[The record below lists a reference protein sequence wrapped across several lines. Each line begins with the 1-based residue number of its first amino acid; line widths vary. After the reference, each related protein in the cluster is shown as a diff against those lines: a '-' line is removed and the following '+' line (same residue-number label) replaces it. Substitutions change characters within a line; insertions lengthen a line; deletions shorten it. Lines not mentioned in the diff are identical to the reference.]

1 MSIFKRFNH
10 ENQVSF
16 YQLVINQMDTTL
28 KGIQTLK
35 KYCDSGDEAIGEEV
49 LKIEKEG
56 DLQRRILIDDINNTF
71 ITPLDREDLFEL
83 SRAIDDILDYAKS
96 TVEELKIYK
105 IKPNDDIKAMVNIL
119 VDMSMSLGTAVHQLE
134 KHKNIS
140 VEEAVKTKK
149 FENAI
154 EEMYRTSLAKLFE
167 NDDIKYI
174 LKNREL
180 YRHLS
185 NAADKGDLAANILC
199 DIVVKFS

>member
-1 MSIFKRFNH
+1 MSIFKIFKH
-10 ENQVSF
+10 ENRVSF

-35 KYCDSGDEAIGEEV
+35 KYCDTGDEAVGEEV

-71 ITPLDREDLFEL
+71 VTPLDREDLFEL

-105 IKPNDDIKAMVNIL
+105 IKPNDDIKAMVNVL
-119 VDMSMSLGTAVHQLE
+119 VDISISLDTAVHQLE
-134 KHKNIS
+134 NHKKIS
-140 VEEAVKTKK
+140 VEEAVKAKK
-149 FENAI
+149 FENAM
-154 EEMYRTSLAKLFE
+154 EEIYRTSLAKLFE
-167 NDDIKYI
+167 NEDIKYI